1 MDIQLCMHRVL
12 NYSGCSFCQ
21 PLIFG
26 GIIMYQVVTVQGRK
40 YELRKEFSD
49 SFVGFNV
56 DDISDTITVPKQR
69 LALHVVQ

>member
-1 MDIQLCMHRVL
+1 MGIQLCMHRLL
-12 NYSGCSFCQ
+12 NYSACSFHQ
-21 PLIFG
+21 PLG
-26 GIIMYQVVTVQGRK
+26 GNDMYQILTVNGRK

-69 LALHVVQ
+69 LALHVVR